1 MIRLQ
6 LGDRDGARRDL
17 ARAVAINPNFSIQ
30 HADEAARMLA
40 GLEAAR

>member
-17 ARAVAINPNFSIQ
+17 ARALAISPDFSIQ
-30 HADEAARMLA
+30 HATEAARTLA
-40 GLEAAR
+40 QLESAR